1 MQTFLHFNSENES
14 LTYILLSFG
23 FHYHKRKLC
32 YTGEDYKLKGSQIMT
47 KLDSLQEWV
56 QNQGLDVAYISDAN
70 SVAYFTNFISDPH
83 ERILGLFVFADT
95 KPFLFAPALEVNSAK
110 KAGWQGDIYG
120 YLDHEDPFA
129 LIAQHIKDRTT
140 HYQNWGLEKDSL
152 PVERYEAVRQQFPD
166 AHFPGNVSRF
176 VEHLKLFKS
185 PEEIHLMEEAGEE
198 ADLAFSLGF
207 NAIQEGRTE
216 QEVVAEIE
224 YGLMKQGIMKMSFET
239 IVQAGA
245 NAANPH
251 GRPEKNAIKPDE
263 LILFDLGTNHKGYMS
278 DASRTVAF
286 GHLSEKQQ
294 EIYDVCL
301 EAQLAAQDAVKPGL
315 TAAELDKI
323 ARDIITKAG
332 YGEYFIHRLGHGIG
346 MSTHEF
352 PSIMAGNDLELK
364 PGMCFSI
371 EPGIYIPGFAGV
383 RIEDCIHVTENGGV
397 PFTHTSKQLNHIP
410 LH

>member
-1 MQTFLHFNSENES
+1 
-14 LTYILLSFG
+14 
-23 FHYHKRKLC
+23 
-32 YTGEDYKLKGSQIMT
+32 MT
-47 KLDSLQEWV
+47 KLESLQNWV
-56 QNQGLDVAYISDAN
+56 QEQHLDVAYISDPN

-83 ERILGLFVFADT
+83 ERILGLFVFADAE
-95 KPFLFAPALEVNSAK
+95 PFMFAPELSIGSAK
-110 KAGWQGDIYG
+110 KAGWTGDIYG
-120 YLDHEDPFA
+120 YLDHQKPFA
-129 LIAQHIKDRTT
+129 MIADLIKQRTS
-140 HYQNWGLEKDSL
+140 HYSVWGLEKDSL
-152 PVERYEAVRQQFPD
+152 PVERFELVREQFPD
-166 AHFPGNVSRF
+166 ATFPVNVSECVRQM
-176 VEHLKLFKS
+176 KLFKT
-185 PEEIHLMEEAGEE
+185 PGEINLMEEAGEQ
-198 ADLAFSLGF
+198 ADLAFTLGF

-216 QEVVAEIE
+216 QDVVAEIQ
-224 YGLMKQGIMKMSFET
+224 YGLMKQGVMEMSFET

-251 GRPEKNAIKPDE
+251 GGPEKNKIQPNE
-263 LILFDLGTNHKGYMS
+263 MILFDLGTNNKGYMS

-286 GHLSEKQQ
+286 GQLSEKQQ

-346 MSTHEF
+346 TSTHEF
-352 PSIMAGNDLELK
+352 PSIMEGNDMELQ

-383 RIEDCIHVTENGGV
+383 RIEDCVHVTENGCKA
-397 PFTHTSKQLNHIP
+397 FTHTSKALNHIP
-410 LH
+410 VH